1 MQGNISEIIKRREA
15 VESAIKS
22 LEMEG
27 YQFTEDEKEDFE
39 DLASGKITFEQHR
52 QKYIELAKQ
61 FAKAE
66 QNA

>member
-1 MQGNISEIIKRREA
+1 MKNIDEMIKRREA

-27 YQFTEDEKEDFE
+27 FEFTESELKDFD

-52 QKYIELAKQ
+52 QKYIALGEKY
-61 FAKAE
+61 AE
-66 QNA
+66 VDHNA